1 MNLNRGHPLVLE
13 AVGAAPPPVGPGE
26 TVVQCLDRES
36 QGADESQRTAS
47 FSQTNRSV
55 VSLAQTESINERLG
69 DSNTGVVRERILY
82 SSLPLSPLAH
92 QRQAHDQEED
102 GDTTRGAAGDNEGQ
116 GGSGGAVS
124 ENGAG
129 GDVEG
134 RRDVNQRQ
142 RIRYRAPLP
151 PQVRRV

>member
-1 MNLNRGHPLVLE
+1 MLE
-13 AVGAAPPPVGPGE
+13 AMGAAPPPVGPGE
-26 TVVQCLDRES
+26 TVVQCRDRES
-36 QGADESQRTAS
+36 QGADEIQRTAS

-55 VSLAQTESINERLG
+55 VSLAQTESLNEQLG
-69 DSNTGVVRERILY
+69 DSNTGLVRERILY
-82 SSLPLSPLAH
+82 SSFPLSPLAH
-92 QRQAHDQEED
+92 QSQAHDQEERFGED

-124 ENGAG
+124 ESGAG
-129 GDVEG
+129 GDVAG